1 MSGKILYLP
10 VATLPEE
17 EIKLPPDPL
26 AGCRLMTDVRPHHH
40 GYAVGSLIHHRLRR
54 RSPFPIAMGK
64 AWVGAALVGAAYVAA
79 CVIWPVALWA
89 APVAVAVGV
98 AAYGSYYF

>member
-10 VATLPEE
+10 VATLPPE

-26 AGCRLMTDVRPHHH
+26 AGCRLWCDSTE
-40 GYAVGSLIHHRLRR
+40 SRR
-54 RSPFPIAMGK
+54 WNALSVAGCAGATSPKERGK
-64 AWVGAALVGAAYVAA
+64 ALRAFGAALAGAAYVAA
-79 CVIWPVALWA
+79 CVLWPVALWA